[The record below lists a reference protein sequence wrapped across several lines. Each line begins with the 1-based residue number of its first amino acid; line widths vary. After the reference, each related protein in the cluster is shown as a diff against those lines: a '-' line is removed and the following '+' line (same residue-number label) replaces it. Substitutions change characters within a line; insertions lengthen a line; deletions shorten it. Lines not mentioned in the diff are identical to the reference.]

1 MAWQAKPGCAEHHRT
16 VIERMVN
23 AFPPA
28 WLLPPCTGEIF
39 DSLEHC
45 NRRLKG
51 FSLAEGFDIVRKGG
65 GTKVHPA
72 YRFLSTPVVQ
82 QVILSESQV
91 LRPGLRLLPQQPP
104 FR

>member
-1 MAWQAKPGCAEHHRT
+1 MAWQAKPGCAEHNRT

-51 FSLAEGFDIVRKGG
+51 FALAEGFDIVRKGG

-72 YRFLSTPVVQ
+72 YRFSCYYHGDKTRNDRKLEDSV
-82 QVILSESQV
+82 EYDEKG
-91 LRPGLRLLPQQPP
+91 RR
-104 FR
+104 R